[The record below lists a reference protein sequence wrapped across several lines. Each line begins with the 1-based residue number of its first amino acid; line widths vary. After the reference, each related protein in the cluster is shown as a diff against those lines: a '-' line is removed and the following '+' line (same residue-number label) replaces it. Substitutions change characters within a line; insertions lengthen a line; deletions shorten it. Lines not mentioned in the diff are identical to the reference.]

1 MKIIKRAIISLIILS
16 LLISITMSN
25 ASASEELYYSVEYK
39 NTATFNKLVK
49 KKSLNVVYNIPI
61 HVAQIKMTKM
71 HANALANYKND
82 IKYINATC

>member
-1 MKIIKRAIISLIILS
+1 
-16 LLISITMSN
+16 MSN

-49 KKSLNVVYNIPI
+49 KKSLNVVYNIPEL

-71 HANALANYKND
+71 HANALANYKMILN
-82 IKYINATC
+82 ISMPHVQLVLLARKQ

>member
-39 NTATFNKLVK
+39 NT
-49 KKSLNVVYNIPI
+49 
-61 HVAQIKMTKM
+61 
-71 HANALANYKND
+71 
-82 IKYINATC
+82 